1 MSNKS
6 SNEHG
11 LILPASFSSD
21 LPRAHIEKAMA
32 SSEPEQMS
40 RRGFLRFMRAAAGA
54 ATAASVAPLWAATQ
68 QADFWEQPRE
78 LWLYRYATK
87 EQIRATYFKD
97 GQLVPEEYNRL
108 CWFMRDAHSN
118 KMVAMDQ
125 VLLDVLNGIQGFY
138 RLNGWNYP
146 IVLNSGYR
154 SPETNKKLEN
164 EGAAKN
170 SMHLYGKAADI
181 YMPGAPVKDV
191 ARLGVHF
198 KQGGVGFYESKGFVH
213 VDAGRL
219 RSWRG

>member
-6 SNEHG
+6 LDSSS
-11 LILPASFSSD
+11 LILPASFSGD
-21 LPRAHIEKAMA
+21 LPRANV
-32 SSEPEQMS
+32 EQAQETAATRGMS
-40 RRGFLRFMRAAAGA
+40 RRGFLRAASIAAAA
-54 ATAASVAPLWAATQ
+54 AMCGPLWASVSEQ
-68 QADFWEQPRE
+68 GDFWHKPRE

-97 GQLVPEEYNRL
+97 GQIVPEEFNRL
-108 CWFMRDAHSN
+108 CWFMRDAHVN

-125 VLLDVLNGIQGFY
+125 MLLDVLNGIQGFY

-154 SPETNKKLEN
+154 SPETNKKLQS

-181 YMPGAPVKDV
+181 YMPGAPVRDV
-191 ARLGVHF
+191 ARLGLHF

-213 VDAGRL
+213 VDTRGRV
-219 RSWRG
+219 RAWKS